1 VKRAGRCAVAAVV
14 ATAAAGSAWAH
25 KPSDAHLHL
34 AVDGSVVRGRL
45 DVAVRDLDAAL
56 TLDTDGDGQVT
67 WGELTSAA
75 GRIDGYVRDHLSV
88 SGGPA
93 PCPLAFGAAEIVEL
107 SDGAYRALPLHA
119 QCARDA
125 GAPAVSYRLL
135 FEIDAQHRGLV
146 HVEGQRGGALV
157 VRDGSPVRIA
167 TGGDTSFT
175 DFVAEGIRHIATGFD
190 HLLFLAALILPAGLI
205 LSRQARPSPQGA
217 LRDAATE
224 VLEIVTAFTLAH
236 SITLVV
242 SAVGFVR
249 LPSRLVESAIA
260 LSVAA
265 AAANNLVRWVDARW
279 AVAFALGLLHGFGFS
294 SVLVDLGLP
303 SRALLGALLGF
314 NLGVELGQL
323 AFVAAALPV
332 LFAIRRTAAYRAL
345 LWGGSAAIVVVAAIW
360 SVQRLS
366 P

>member
-1 VKRAGRCAVAAVV
+1 MRAGRCAIAAVV
-14 ATAAAGSAWAH
+14 ATGAAGSAWAH

-56 TLDTDGDGQVT
+56 TLDADGDGRIT
-67 WGELTSAA
+67 WGELASAS
-75 GRIDGYVRDHLSV
+75 GRIDAYVRDHLTV
-88 SGGPA
+88 SDGPA
-93 PCPLAFGAAEIVEL
+93 PCPLAFGAAEVVEL
-107 SDGAYRALPLHA
+107 SDGAYRALPFQA
-119 QCARDA
+119 RCARDA

-146 HVEGQRGGALV
+146 HVEGQRGGALI

-167 TGGDTSFT
+167 TGGDTSFA
-175 DFVAEGIRHIATGFD
+175 DFVAEGIRHVTTGFD
-190 HLLFLAALILPAGLI
+190 HLLFLTALILPAGRI
-205 LSRQARPSPQGA
+205 SSRRARRRPRRA
-217 LRDAATE
+217 LRDAAVE

-249 LPSRLVESAIA
+249 LPSRFVETAIA
-260 LSVAA
+260 LSVVA
-265 AAANNLVRWVDARW
+265 AAANNLLRWVDARW
-279 AVAFALGLLHGFGFS
+279 ALGFSLGLLHGFGFS
-294 SVLVDLGLP
+294 SALVDLGLP
-303 SRALLGALLGF
+303 SHALVGALLGF
-314 NLGVELGQL
+314 NLGVELGQ
-323 AFVAAALPV
+323 AGFVAVVLPL
-332 LFAIRRTAAYRAL
+332 LFAIRRTVAYRVL

-366 P
+366 S